1 MDVEK
6 KLQQLRKIETYL
18 EQESMLLSE
27 SNIDT
32 RLKLKKLLKEKIR
45 VLFICHRP
53 EVWNSLKT
61 VYKAFHDDPAFE
73 TLIIAIPNK
82 KQLPE
87 GGLNHEV
94 YESEGAEDYWESY
107 DCVCGY
113 NYENGQWI
121 DPRDLCPD
129 YVFFQQP
136 YNITRSA
143 KYKSWI
149 VSKYAKLCYVAY
161 AYPIG
166 SKEIFD
172 SSYPSDFLLST
183 SLYFA
188 QDQLH
193 YHDIQER
200 LDVVN
205 DTLTRAYITGF
216 PRFDLIQPEERKKEK
231 EEFCALWTPRWS
243 TRENNSFFFEYK
255 DLLLTYCDKYKDFS
269 LLFRPHPQAFLEW
282 NATGEM
288 TESEACDYKMEYE
301 KRKNAQIDA
310 NRDYLLTFERPDC
323 LIADMTSLMAEY
335 FLTGKPIIYCH
346 RENCFTEAG
355 KRLAEGFYW
364 VQTWEELRQTLN
376 MLRTGQ
382 DPLREKRTEIMN
394 TLFFRPEEGAGYK
407 IKEIIKKDA
416 LK

>member
-149 VSKYAKLCYVAY
+149 VSKYAKL
-161 AYPIG
+161 
-166 SKEIFD
+166 
-172 SSYPSDFLLST
+172 
-183 SLYFA
+183 
-188 QDQLH
+188 
-193 YHDIQER
+193 
-200 LDVVN
+200 
-205 DTLTRAYITGF
+205 
-216 PRFDLIQPEERKKEK
+216 
-231 EEFCALWTPRWS
+231 
-243 TRENNSFFFEYK
+243 
-255 DLLLTYCDKYKDFS
+255 
-269 LLFRPHPQAFLEW
+269 
-282 NATGEM
+282 
-288 TESEACDYKMEYE
+288 
-301 KRKNAQIDA
+301 
-310 NRDYLLTFERPDC
+310 
-323 LIADMTSLMAEY
+323 
-335 FLTGKPIIYCH
+335 
-346 RENCFTEAG
+346 
-355 KRLAEGFYW
+355 
-364 VQTWEELRQTLN
+364 
-376 MLRTGQ
+376 
-382 DPLREKRTEIMN
+382 
-394 TLFFRPEEGAGYK
+394 
-407 IKEIIKKDA
+407 
-416 LK
+416 